1 MNREQ
6 LSKYKKNKRDIE
18 NLDGIIAK
26 LQERLDTVPV
36 VSGKVTKSSL
46 TSKSMCRLGWKSRR
60 QQLH

>member
-26 LQERLDTVPV
+26 QNGHAKAP
-36 VSGKVTKSSL
+36 
-46 TSKSMCRLGWKSRR
+46 SK
-60 QQLH
+60 